1 MTVVKPGE
9 KMPDPDY
16 EKIRESIRLAEQGIN
31 DGRVSPIAPHRNPGS
46 LVFQIWFDGQMVK
59 ETLPSIEDAA
69 GAGARDG
76 AIPAIALDPGKPAE
90 LSRFDA
96 GTGASVYTPPVG
108 PKIP

>member
-69 GAGARDG
+69 GVGARDG
-76 AIPAIALDPGKPAE
+76 AISAIALDAGKTVE
-90 LSRFDA
+90 LRIFD
-96 GTGASVYTPPVG
+96 GDTGLWIYTRRME
-108 PKIP
+108 PK

>member
-69 GAGARDG
+69 GGGARDG
-76 AIPAIALDPGKPAE
+76 AISAIGLDAGKTLELPILHSEPGLLFHSPPLDP
-90 LSRFDA
+90 
-96 GTGASVYTPPVG
+96 
-108 PKIP
+108 